1 MPDSQQRT
9 RATAY
14 GPALDGPLTKFKRT
28 PKEAEEMREKKAEEA
43 EHERQKKNYLEAYA
57 KAVKELSDKYEADL
71 IEYERKMEE
80 YKDYQDEVRRFGAPT
95 NKRKIRNPPKPPKK
109 IDIRKVKVPSNPSL
123 YSNKFLE
130 GGRRTRRR
138 HRKSRS
144 TRRR

>member
-1 MPDSQQRT
+1 
-9 RATAY
+9 
-14 GPALDGPLTKFKRT
+14 
-28 PKEAEEMREKKAEEA
+28 
-43 EHERQKKNYLEAYA
+43 LEAYA

-95 NKRKIRNPPKPPKK
+95 NTRKRRNPPKPPKK

-123 YSNKFLE
+123 YSDKFLE
-130 GGRRTRRR
+130 GGRRTRRH
-138 HRKSRS
+138 HRKTRS